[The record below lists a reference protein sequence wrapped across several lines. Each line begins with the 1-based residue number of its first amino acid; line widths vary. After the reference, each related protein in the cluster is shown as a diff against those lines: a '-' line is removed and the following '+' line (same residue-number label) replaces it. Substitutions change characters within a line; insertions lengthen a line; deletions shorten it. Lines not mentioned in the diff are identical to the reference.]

1 MALRKTRK
9 ASESEPEAKTEA
21 MGGDKIEAKPG
32 DEPKP
37 KPNMEERI
45 EGLQGWMAELE
56 RKQERMTRFGGAAA
70 IVAVLAAGGAIAL
83 GVINQQ
89 NAASEDDVDELT
101 EQVNELGASL
111 KSGTEKQLKAL
122 GGRIDGLEQQIA
134 TLQQTQATNTQDIA
148 KLKSNQATA
157 AATGKAAAGL
167 GVDLGPAAGGK
178 NPRQDASAAS
188 VVPCVSRA
196 WPMRPTVRLASP
208 SQGLRTH
215 GSWVP

>member
-1 MALRKTRK
+1 MAFGKRTK

-21 MGGDKIEAKPG
+21 MPGNKAAANPG

-45 EGLQGWMAELE
+45 EGLQGWMAEIE
-56 RKQERMTRFGGAAA
+56 RKQERMTRFGGAAV
-70 IVAVLAAGGAIAL
+70 ILAVLAAGGAIAL

-101 EQVNELGASL
+101 EKVNELGASL

-122 GGRIDGLEQQIA
+122 GGRIDGLEQQVA
-134 TLQQTQATNTQDIA
+134 TLQQTQAQNTQDIA
-148 KLKSNQATA
+148 KLKSNQAA
-157 AATGKAAAGL
+157 ANAKVSGL

-178 NPRQDASAAS
+178 NP
-188 VVPCVSRA
+188 
-196 WPMRPTVRLASP
+196 
-208 SQGLRTH
+208 
-215 GSWVP
+215 

>member
-1 MALRKTRK
+1 MAFRKTTK
-9 ASESEPEAKTEA
+9 ASTSPETDETTDEKPAANSDAET
-21 MGGDKIEAKPG
+21 KPG

-45 EGLQGWMAELE
+45 EGLQGWMAEIE

-70 IVAVLAAGGAIAL
+70 ILAVLAAGGAIAL

-89 NAASEDDVDELT
+89 NAASKDDVDELT
-101 EQVNELGASL
+101 EKVNELGASL

-134 TLQQTQATNTQDIA
+134 TLQQTQAQNTQDIA

-157 AATGKAAAGL
+157 NAATAKGAAGL

-178 NPRQDASAAS
+178 NP
-188 VVPCVSRA
+188 
-196 WPMRPTVRLASP
+196 
-208 SQGLRTH
+208 
-215 GSWVP
+215 

>member
-1 MALRKTRK
+1 MGLLGKSTK
-9 ASESEPEAKTEA
+9 ASESEPAAKPGEKT
-21 MGGDKIEAKPG
+21 EAKPG
-32 DEPKP
+32 DEAKPETKTGDEPKPKPEAETADESKPKP

-45 EGLQGWMAELE
+45 EGLQGWMTEIE

-70 IVAVLAAGGAIAL
+70 ILAVLAAGGAIAL

-89 NAASEDDVDELT
+89 NAASKDDVAELT
-101 EQVNELGASL
+101 EKVNELGASL

-134 TLQQTQATNTQDIA
+134 TLQQTQAQNTQDIA

-157 AATGKAAAGL
+157 NAATAKGAAGL

-178 NPRQDASAAS
+178 NP
-188 VVPCVSRA
+188 
-196 WPMRPTVRLASP
+196 
-208 SQGLRTH
+208 
-215 GSWVP
+215 

>member
-1 MALRKTRK
+1 MALRKTKK

-21 MGGDKIEAKPG
+21 MPEANPG

-45 EGLQGWMAELE
+45 EGIQGWMAEIE
-56 RKQERMTRFGGAAA
+56 RKQDRMTRFGGAAA
-70 IVAVLAAGGAIAL
+70 ILAVLAAGGAIAL

-89 NAASEDDVDELT
+89 NAASEDDVDDLT
-101 EQVNELGASL
+101 EKVNELGASL

-134 TLQQTQATNTQDIA
+134 TLQQTQAQNTQDIA
-148 KLKSNQATA
+148 KLKSNQATANAAA

-178 NPRQDASAAS
+178 NP
-188 VVPCVSRA
+188 
-196 WPMRPTVRLASP
+196 
-208 SQGLRTH
+208 
-215 GSWVP
+215 